1 MRACATVSGAVMF
14 IPDPLETKPQT
25 NSKAISY
32 KNLTPKTKPSAL
44 DRLEKVARKIAK
56 LKKAA

>member
-1 MRACATVSGAVMF
+1 MRACATASGAVMF
-14 IPDPLETKPQT
+14 IPDTIETITNHKPV
-25 NSKAISY
+25 SY
-32 KNLTPKTKPSAL
+32 KNLVPKSKPSAL